1 MPTNAL
7 FQRFYFSKPWYVSG
21 TALFHELIQAG
32 TPKNAE
38 ILEIGAGPEN
48 ATSNFLSS
56 IGRVTGLD
64 IDKSVETNPALTE
77 AHIFDGGRFPFTD
90 NRFTVCVSNY
100 VLEHVANPDL
110 HFKEVARVL
119 RPGGIYFFRTPN
131 IWHYITIASRFLP
144 HSLHLKL
151 ANQLRGLKG
160 AHDPYPTVYRANSR
174 RALEKHACNA
184 AMRINTL
191 KMIEVEPSYGA
202 ASPLLFF
209 PMMFYER
216 TVNRLSALSA
226 FRVNILGAVEKS

>member
-1 MPTNAL
+1 MPTNDL

-21 TALFHELIQAG
+21 TALFHELIRAR
-32 TPKNAE
+32 TPKNTR
-38 ILEIGAGPEN
+38 ILEIGAGPVN
-48 ATSNFLSS
+48 ATSNFLST

-64 IDKSVETNPALTE
+64 IDKSVETNPALAE
-77 AHIFDGGRFPFTD
+77 AHVFEGERFPFAD
-90 NRFTVCVSNY
+90 NAFAVCVSNY

-119 RPGGIYFFRTPN
+119 RPGGLYFFRTPN
-131 IWHYITIASRFLP
+131 IWHYITLASRLLP

-151 ANQLRGLKG
+151 ANRLRGLEG
-160 AHDPYPTVYRANSR
+160 AHDPYPTVYHANSR
-174 RALEKHACNA
+174 RALAKHASNA
-184 AMRINTL
+184 AMRVNTL

-216 TVNRLSALSA
+216 TVNRFNALSA
-226 FRVNILGAVEKS
+226 FRVNILGAAEKS